1 MDKMKDLEEFLEK
14 ECLIERKRVLE
25 LLPLYY
31 LYMKN
36 LLTLNE
42 KINLTA
48 IKEEKEFI
56 LKHYIDSLYIMKNEN
71 VFKSNDRV
79 LDLGTGGGF
88 PGIPLAI
95 LNSHVSFTLLDSV
108 GKKLRAVDAASKD
121 LNLKNID
128 FINERAEVLS
138 REEDHREKYNK
149 VVSRAVADLKILSE
163 LALPLLKKEGSFFSY
178 KGQKGKE
185 EIENAKGHI
194 KALGGEIVNI
204 IMYSYKG
211 IREHM
216 IIEIIKLHN
225 TDKRYPRQM
234 KEIK

>member
-1 MDKMKDLEEFLEK
+1 MKDLEEFLEK

-128 FINERAEVLS
+128 FFRNLC
-138 REEDHREKYNK
+138 
-149 VVSRAVADLKILSE
+149 
-163 LALPLLKKEGSFFSY
+163 LKK
-178 KGQKGKE
+178 KRR
-185 EIENAKGHI
+185 
-194 KALGGEIVNI
+194 
-204 IMYSYKG
+204 G
-211 IREHM
+211 I
-216 IIEIIKLHN
+216 
-225 TDKRYPRQM
+225 
-234 KEIK
+234 

>member
-1 MDKMKDLEEFLEK
+1 MDRMKDLEKFLEK

-31 LYMKN
+31 LYMRN
-36 LLTLNE
+36 LLRLNE
-42 KINLTA
+42 KVNLTA
-48 IKEEKEFI
+48 IKEEEEFI
-56 LKHYIDSLYIMKNEN
+56 IKHYIDSLYIMKRES
-71 VFKSNDRV
+71 VFQNNDKV

-108 GKKLRAVDAASKD
+108 GKKLRAVDASSKD
-121 LNLKNID
+121 LKLKNIE

-138 REEDHREKYNK
+138 RKEGYREKYNK

-163 LALPLLKKEGSFFSY
+163 LALPLLKKDGSFFSY

-185 EIENAKGHI
+185 EIENAKDHI

-204 IMYSYKG
+204 IEYAYKD
-211 IREHM
+211 IEEHM
-216 IIEIIKLHN
+216 IIEIVKLHN